1 MTTAAGWTSSP
12 ERSSERQA
20 PGSAG
25 GLSIR
30 ALFDDRRRDG
40 RHRAGRIDLMYRA
53 DVSFDREDL
62 EALAGRREIRIETK
76 SRPDGPVHSAII
88 WVVVDGED
96 VFIRSWLGARARWY
110 REATANPAVTVVA
123 GDRRLHAVAEQAT
136 DPDSVRR
143 CSNGFLTKYRRSKS
157 AQSMVA
163 EDILDTT
170 LRLEPS

>member
-1 MTTAAGWTSSP
+1 
-12 ERSSERQA
+12 
-20 PGSAG
+20 
-25 GLSIR
+25 
-30 ALFDDRRRDG
+30 
-40 RHRAGRIDLMYRA
+40 MYRA
-53 DVSFDREDL
+53 QVFDRGDL
-62 EALAGRREIRIETK
+62 ELLAGTREIRIETR

-110 REATANPAVTVVA
+110 REAVANPAVTIVT
-123 GDRRLHAVAEQAT
+123 GDRRLPAVAANAT
-136 DPDSVRR
+136 DPDSIRR
-143 CSNGFLTKYRRSKS
+143 CSNGFLTKYRKSKS